1 MEIEKK
7 QCPYCGEEI
16 QANAKKCRYCGEW
29 LEEPAAK
36 TGSKTVVET
45 HIQETSPIDGKIEV
59 NHLETPVKD
68 FVEILFWVGAIS
80 AFVSM
85 VHQCGVLD
93 FPLLRSLMEVAIY
106 VPEWLADLLG
116 GLIDVIFAYALYA
129 GMKRLPKP
137 MSGLLM
143 ANFIITIIISFFT
156 VCMDLG
162 GDMSDGEDSMEIAY
176 FIWGL
181 GVVLMFVV
189 PIIIVGI
196 QLVRYF
202 GGLLNKLGW
211 AILLSVVVAVVAV
224 VLEDE
229 SGAAKVIPL
238 VLEFLVTCYVLF
250 IQNTLFADVSDD

>member
-36 TGSKTVVET
+36 TGGKTVVET

-85 VHQCGVLD
+85 VHKCGVLD

-162 GDMSDGEDSMEIAY
+162 GDMSDGEDSMEIVY

-181 GVVLMFVV
+181 GVVLIFVV

-211 AILLSVVVAVVAV
+211 AMLLSVVVAAVVV

-229 SGAAKVIPL
+229 SGASKVIPL

-250 IQNTLFADVSDD
+250 IQNILFADVSDD